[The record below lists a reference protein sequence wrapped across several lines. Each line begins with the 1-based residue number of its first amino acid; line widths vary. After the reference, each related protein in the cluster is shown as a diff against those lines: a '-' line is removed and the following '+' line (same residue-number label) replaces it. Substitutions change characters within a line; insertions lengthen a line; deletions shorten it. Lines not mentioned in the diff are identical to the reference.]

1 MARQT
6 YRIVLVIGDDHK
18 EIIKKYSADTT
29 VDKHLF
35 MKFDDAAL
43 NKENRLKMIEGIM
56 TSSSIPLSEAQKDIY
71 KNLYLDLKEMDDF
84 EYYRTVTDGCFY
96 DEETGDAYTTKNTN
110 AYYQYERC
118 PQSRLIKL
126 GEESTFANPFILL
139 NGEKSYSA
147 KVGDIDWSKMH
158 MTNAAPYEAAWE
170 MVVENR
176 KPKNSTE
183 KRIYD
188 VMKNKIDY
196 FTVNFKDKDEY
207 VKHSC
212 SFWCYGVATKDW
224 YKEIDYTISDK
235 DWVANFYDR
244 FIKTLDENELLTIYE
259 VKAID

>member
-96 DEETGDAYTTKNTN
+96 DE
-110 AYYQYERC
+110 
-118 PQSRLIKL
+118 
-126 GEESTFANPFILL
+126 
-139 NGEKSYSA
+139 
-147 KVGDIDWSKMH
+147 
-158 MTNAAPYEAAWE
+158 
-170 MVVENR
+170 
-176 KPKNSTE
+176 
-183 KRIYD
+183 
-188 VMKNKIDY
+188 
-196 FTVNFKDKDEY
+196 
-207 VKHSC
+207 
-212 SFWCYGVATKDW
+212 
-224 YKEIDYTISDK
+224 
-235 DWVANFYDR
+235 
-244 FIKTLDENELLTIYE
+244 
-259 VKAID
+259 